1 MERII
6 RLLPGLALVAVLVAV
21 GIGLNSVIPQV
32 SILIFAIALGV
43 ALAPLAGRLP
53 AAAPGIE
60 FAARPLL
67 RAGVALLGLQI
78 SLHAVS
84 GLGLRGV
91 AVAVGVVVITMLA
104 TIVLGR
110 LLGVDPSLAI
120 LIATGSAICGASAI
134 AAMQGVARADEDRVG
149 YAIGTVTLFG
159 SIAMLT
165 LPYVFVPLFGMSDRL
180 GGLWAGA
187 SIHEVAQVAAAG
199 AAISP
204 AALKIAALMKLTRVV
219 LLAPTV
225 ALAASLRGADGT
237 VSAPIASR
245 PGLRA
250 RIPRARH
257 GPHGGGCPA
266 DHPQHRPLGRDLPAR
281 RGARGAR
288 PAHDATPRSA
298 PPAGARC
305 CWASVPGWSRCWCRS
320 ACWWRCR
327 SGEGVARPGF
337 EPGTPRFSVEC
348 STGLSYPA
356 NAFQGYRTPAFVR
369 RRTRTRPSRRP
380 TR

>member
-1 MERII
+1 MPDGASFPLRPARRADTWTVERIV
-6 RLLPGLALVAVLVAV
+6 RLLPGLALVAVLVAI

-165 LPYVFVPLFGMSDRL
+165 LPYVFVPVFGMSDRL

-237 VSAPIASR
+237 VSRRSLPVPGFVLVFLALVVVRTVVDVPPVILSIDHWAVTCLLGGALAAL
-245 PGLRA
+245 GLRTTYA
-250 RIPRARH
+250 AFRAA
-257 GPHGGGCPA
+257 GG
-266 DHPQHRPLGRDLPAR
+266 RPLLLGL
-281 RGARGAR
+281 GA
-288 PAHDATPRSA
+288 
-298 PPAGARC
+298 
-305 CWASVPGWSRCWCRS
+305 WM
-320 ACWWRCR
+320 
-327 SGEGVARPGF
+327 VALLV
-337 EPGTPRFSVEC
+337 SI
-348 STGLSYPA
+348 GLLVA
-356 NAFQGYRTPAFVR
+356 LQVG
-369 RRTRTRPSRRP
+369 
-380 TR
+380 